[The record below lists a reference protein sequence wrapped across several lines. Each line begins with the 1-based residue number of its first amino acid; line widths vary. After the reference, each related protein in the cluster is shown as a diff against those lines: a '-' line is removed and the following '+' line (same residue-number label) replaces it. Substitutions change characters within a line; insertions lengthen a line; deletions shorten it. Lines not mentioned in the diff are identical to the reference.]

1 MARQIATPLLED
13 MSGQSPHAIER
24 TLTRMSGV
32 IRAYVSPV
40 VETVYVEYDGDRCTT
55 TDLLRAIESLGMRAS
70 VPSSDRPRSRE
81 HIMRFFTDLR
91 SRPS

>member
-1 MARQIATPLLED
+1 MVRQIATLVLED
-13 MSGQSPHAIER
+13 TWRLAGSPFRIER

-55 TDLLRAIESLGMRAS
+55 ADLLHAIESLGVRAS
-70 VPSSDRPRSRE
+70 VPSSDRPHYRRRS
-81 HIMRFFTDLR
+81 
-91 SRPS
+91 